1 MGHEKI
7 KRPKNFSKLKPL
19 ENNQAAV
26 VAGWKF
32 KIGAATSKKYTG
44 FLDYTQRKSAIN
56 IKPDQISEAN
66 LKPQQRF
73 DRFIDYT
80 QRATATRVSD
90 QNANATFNQQADFL
104 TPNKEKKLRQN
115 LNSAQRNGSP
125 LWQGYVSFS
134 TQWLAE
140 NNIYDRKTGEVN
152 QNLLRQA
159 VRRGMRQ
166 LLTREKFGKSAFW
179 WGNIQFDTNHIHV
192 HLGLAETKSTRS
204 VQAGQRRGR
213 LEQKSMEQFKS
224 VVTHQ
229 IEQVG
234 QSQTLAEQKTLQKVI
249 GKRKK
254 TILNQV
260 ELSAAQLHAI
270 EQALPVDQKKW
281 TTRFANTPQM
291 TAAVIVTRE
300 YIHQALKQ
308 LPEYHEWRSLIEK
321 EAQANQKR
329 YGTHSQNS
337 AEHKE
342 AALVKQLENQVWR
355 ELKEQPHEAKK
366 LSVAMISAQF
376 DQAARDA
383 NSQAIDAL
391 RQRLD
396 DPAAQLTETQ
406 KKQMR
411 GDLIIRKIAR
421 KQQQIKYQ
429 QADHVQLLTR
439 LHEFDH
445 QELSV
450 GDNYFL
456 TQHAVRLAHEI
467 DHLQTGHG
475 NSLSFTDVI
484 NVQVGKVTPV
494 MQATIRSQLKQE
506 MKWLNQADN
515 VQLIHL
521 VYPHQKNKAQVKQWL
536 HDQAQIIEIKG
547 EINVNQR
554 EMDNSKPKQLASLK
568 QQNKVLYQRL
578 NGLINP
584 TKQKRAMQP
593 MTAQN
598 LYRQSRRFAS
608 RNQRKQLN
616 QDVLYS
622 AKRSMSLDETN
633 KREASRAA
641 KQHEAL
647 VQEVESEAQRPEI
660 SR

>member
-73 DRFIDYT
+73 DRFINYT

-90 QNANATFNQQADFL
+90 QNANATFNQQEDFL
-104 TPNKEKKLRQN
+104 TPDKEKRLRQN

-134 TQWLAE
+134 TQWLVE

-159 VRRGMRQ
+159 VRQGMRQ
-166 LLTREKFGKSAFW
+166 LLTHEKFGKSAFW

-192 HLGLAETKSTRS
+192 HLGLAETKSTRP

-213 LEQKSMEQFKS
+213 LEQKSMEKFKS
-224 VVTHQ
+224 VVTRQ
-229 IEQVG
+229 IEQLG

-260 ELSAAQLHAI
+260 ELSAEQLHAI

-329 YGTHSQNS
+329 YGTDSQNS

-396 DPAAQLTETQ
+396 DSAAQLTETQ

-456 TQHAVRLAHEI
+456 TQHAVRLAKEI

-494 MQATIRSQLKQE
+494 MQATIKAQLKQE

-536 HDQAQIIEIKG
+536 HDQTKIIEIKG

-554 EMDNSKPKQLASLK
+554 EMDNSKPKQLESLK

-584 TKQKRAMQP
+584 TKQKRAIQP

-598 LYRQSRRFAS
+598 LYRQNRRFAS
-608 RNQRKQLN
+608 RKQRKQLN
-616 QDVLYS
+616 QAVLYS

-647 VQEVESEAQRPEI
+647 VQEIEAETQRPEI

>member
-1 MGHEKI
+1 
-7 KRPKNFSKLKPL
+7 
-19 ENNQAAV
+19 
-26 VAGWKF
+26 
-32 KIGAATSKKYTG
+32 
-44 FLDYTQRKSAIN
+44 
-56 IKPDQISEAN
+56 
-66 LKPQQRF
+66 
-73 DRFIDYT
+73 
-80 QRATATRVSD
+80 
-90 QNANATFNQQADFL
+90 
-104 TPNKEKKLRQN
+104 
-115 LNSAQRNGSP
+115 
-125 LWQGYVSFS
+125 
-134 TQWLAE
+134 
-140 NNIYDRKTGEVN
+140 
-152 QNLLRQA
+152 
-159 VRRGMRQ
+159 
-166 LLTREKFGKSAFW
+166 
-179 WGNIQFDTNHIHV
+179 
-192 HLGLAETKSTRS
+192 
-204 VQAGQRRGR
+204 
-213 LEQKSMEQFKS
+213 
-224 VVTHQ
+224 
-229 IEQVG
+229 
-234 QSQTLAEQKTLQKVI
+234 
-249 GKRKK
+249 
-254 TILNQV
+254 
-260 ELSAAQLHAI
+260 
-270 EQALPVDQKKW
+270 
-281 TTRFANTPQM
+281 
-291 TAAVIVTRE
+291 
-300 YIHQALKQ
+300 
-308 LPEYHEWRSLIEK
+308 
-321 EAQANQKR
+321 
-329 YGTHSQNS
+329 
-337 AEHKE
+337 
-342 AALVKQLENQVWR
+342 
-355 ELKEQPHEAKK
+355 
-366 LSVAMISAQF
+366 
-376 DQAARDA
+376 
-383 NSQAIDAL
+383 
-391 RQRLD
+391 
-396 DPAAQLTETQ
+396 
-406 KKQMR
+406 MR

-421 KQQQIKYQ
+421 KQQQIKHQ

-494 MQATIRSQLKQE
+494 MQATIKAQLKQE

-598 LYRQSRRFAS
+598 LYRQNRRFAS
-608 RNQRKQLN
+608 RKQRKQLN
-616 QDVLYS
+616 QAVLYS

-647 VQEVESEAQRPEI
+647 VQEIEAETQRPEI